1 MSSVTTSPER
11 PDQLPWT
18 SGMAPAYIGAFLW
31 VAFLDKIGL
40 RALPVGG
47 LIPALA
53 GVAVAAV
60 LAYLLLYRVPALWG
74 FSAGRP
80 LDEVAES
87 TFGHRGAL
95 AVPNLVAAFGQ
106 VILFTLAIGYGA
118 GWMLDGLQVL
128 GLLEARTVLP
138 VTWGGTV
145 VPSPLFL
152 TTALVW
158 GVVTSLVGMGIVR
171 WIAAIMRYFP
181 VFPAAGLALAV
192 AGSWTGLGDFQPS
205 RLDPMTGLVVAVAEG
220 WRLAFLTTFQ
230 WTFAFSALLGIIG
243 ADWGAASASVTDVR
257 RGGVVSLM
265 LAPLI
270 IASLTLLA
278 VAGNDGKHR
287 VQNLS
292 TVPESTVIATEVSA
306 GPIVNDSTALVP
318 ADRTNG
324 ENPYQLRA
332 AIEGSLDPRLAGAIL
347 IVFGLASLAPACY
360 AAFEFG
366 RRLSRLAP
374 NFSKLGWTLIG
385 VASAWFLLVGGWHER
400 TAEIFTVLG
409 ALYAPIAGAM
419 VADASRQRSAD
430 WPGPRAGI
438 SKAGLLA
445 WAVGALVGLTPLS
458 ARLLGIPTLG
468 RLAPAALFAFIAAF
482 LVYRITAALRLE
494 PERAVT
500 PDPSRIA

>member
-1 MSSVTTSPER
+1 MSSASTSPER
-11 PDQLPWT
+11 PDRQSWT
-18 SGMAPAYIGAFLW
+18 SGMAPAYIGTFLW
-31 VAFLDKIGL
+31 VAFLDKLGI
-40 RALPVGG
+40 RAMPVGG
-47 LIPALA
+47 LIPAVA
-53 GVAVAAV
+53 GVGVASV

-95 AVPNLVAAFGQ
+95 AVPNLVVALGQ
-106 VILFTLAIGYGA
+106 VLLFALAIGYGA

-128 GLLEARTVLP
+128 GLLEARTVRP

-145 VPSPLFL
+145 VPSPVFL

-192 AGSWTGLGDFQPS
+192 AGTWTGLGDFQPS
-205 RLDPMTGLVVAVAEG
+205 RLDPLTGMVVGVSEG
-220 WRLAFLTTFQ
+220 WRLAFLSTFQ
-230 WTFAFSALLGIIG
+230 WTFAFSALLGITG
-243 ADWGAASASVTDVR
+243 ADWGAASAGATDVR
-257 RGGVVSLM
+257 RGGLVSLT

-270 IASLTLLA
+270 VASLTLLA
-278 VAGNDGKHR
+278 IAGNDGKHR
-287 VQNLS
+287 VQNLAAVADP
-292 TVPESTVIATEVSA
+292 TAIANEGETGIIIKDPA
-306 GPIVNDSTALVP
+306 ALVP

-324 ENPYQLRA
+324 ENPYRLRA

-347 IVFGLASLAPACY
+347 IIFGLASLAPACY

-366 RRLSRLAP
+366 RRLSRIAP

-400 TAEIFTVLG
+400 TAEIFTILG

-419 VADASRQRSAD
+419 VADASRQRSSD
-430 WPGPRAGI
+430 WPGARPGT

-445 WAVGALVGLTPLS
+445 WAVGALVGLIPLS
-458 ARLLGIPTLG
+458 ARFLGIPTLG
-468 RLAPAALFAFIAAF
+468 RLAPAALFAFIAAL

-494 PERAVT
+494 PKRAVT
-500 PDPSRIA
+500 PDPSRTA